1 MTNNSFNSSDSQ
13 SEDSVK
19 NGKETES
26 QSNKKNDDKN
36 EPKIKNKKLIDS
48 ISYVLSTILNEN
60 KKLKNYKEIIKN
72 QSNMVFS
79 AKSIPSIYI
88 SDYLTRIQIYS
99 EIEKST
105 LILALIQIDHICK
118 KSKLI
123 LTYYNIHRLLFGA
136 VLISI
141 KYNEDSYYDNI
152 YYSEIGGVKLRE
164 LKMIEL
170 TFLELNQFN
179 AFVNHEEY
187 EQYRIYLEEFN
198 KIPDEEK

>member
-1 MTNNSFNSSDSQ
+1 MTDNSFNSSDSQ

-19 NGKETES
+19 NGKETKS

-79 AKSIPSIYI
+79 AKSIPSISI
-88 SDYLTRIQIYS
+88 NDYLTRIQIYS

-123 LTYYNIHRLLFGA
+123 LTYHNIHRLLFGA

-141 KYNEDSYYDNI
+141 KYNEDLYYDNI
-152 YYSEIGGVKLRE
+152 FYSEIGGVKLRE

-179 AFVNHEEY
+179 VFVNHEEY

>member
-1 MTNNSFNSSDSQ
+1 MTDNSFNSSDSQ

-19 NGKETES
+19 NGKETKS

-79 AKSIPSIYI
+79 AKSIPSISI
-88 SDYLTRIQIYS
+88 NDYLTRIQIYS

-141 KYNEDSYYDNI
+141 KYNEDLYYDNI
-152 YYSEIGGVKLRE
+152 FYSEIGGVKLRE

-179 AFVNHEEY
+179 VFVNHEEY